1 MAEAGLLYKNQV
13 FLLAQTFFILDNREE
28 LLLNAHKYDFDI
40 LFFDQMTDFVDAV
53 SRADEHALFLIDLD
67 VLYNMQAD
75 MQQQKR
81 QTMFLSDLLQRLPAG
96 HEYIYL
102 QTNRQGERF
111 VLQQRL
117 VDSKCLAYAEKPIT
131 NENLVDK
138 LFNIFA
144 RKQSGS
150 SNTILYLDDQQAL
163 DTALLA
169 SHDIQV
175 IQHTDATTLHLR
187 VKALQPDIVL
197 ISEAKYLQTEAVA
210 RILKKN
216 IEFDSGRE
224 IFLLQE
230 SNQSRVAR
238 QALDGGFDQILS
250 RTEPDILTRQLVHR
264 IQKIRTAKDLISRD
278 RATGLLNKVGLQK
291 RAQDWIQKA
300 QQQGKPLAY
309 GVIDIDKFKTIN
321 DTWGHYFGDIVIK
334 RLSLVLSAYI
344 GENDLL
350 SRFGGE
356 EFVMV
361 FWDCDAQTGKQ
372 RMDMMR
378 EAFGRVVFQV
388 TPEETRQFSFS
399 GGLATFPE
407 CKSENEL
414 FLRADEQL
422 YQAKQNGRNQICG

>member
-1 MAEAGLLYKNQV
+1 MAEVSLLFKNKV
-13 FLLAQTFFILDNREE
+13 YLLAQIFFIADNREE

-40 LFFDQMTDFVDAV
+40 LFFHQMSDFVTAV
-53 SRADEHALFLIDLD
+53 SHAEDNALFLIDLD

-75 MQQQKR
+75 MLQQKR

-96 HEYIYL
+96 REYIYL

-111 VLQQRL
+111 ALQQRL
-117 VDSKCLAYAEKPIT
+117 VDSQCLAYAEKPIS
-131 NENLVDK
+131 NANLVEK

-144 RKQSGS
+144 RQQTGS
-150 SNTILYLDDQQAL
+150 SNTILCLDDQPPL
-163 DTALLA
+163 DHAMLA
-169 SHDIQV
+169 AQDIQLV
-175 IQHTDATTLHLR
+175 QHTDAATFHLR

-197 ISEAKYLQTEAVA
+197 ISEAKYQQTEAVA

-216 IEFDSGRE
+216 IEFDNGRE
-224 IFLLQE
+224 IFLIQE
-230 SNQSRVAR
+230 TSQPHIAR
-238 QALDGGFDQILS
+238 RALDSGFDQILNRS
-250 RTEPDILTRQLVHR
+250 EPDILSRQLIQR

-344 GENDLL
+344 GESDLL

>member
-1 MAEAGLLYKNQV
+1 
-13 FLLAQTFFILDNREE
+13 
-28 LLLNAHKYDFDI
+28 
-40 LFFDQMTDFVDAV
+40 
-53 SRADEHALFLIDLD
+53 
-67 VLYNMQAD
+67 
-75 MQQQKR
+75 
-81 QTMFLSDLLQRLPAG
+81 
-96 HEYIYL
+96 
-102 QTNRQGERF
+102 
-111 VLQQRL
+111 
-117 VDSKCLAYAEKPIT
+117 
-131 NENLVDK
+131 
-138 LFNIFA
+138 
-144 RKQSGS
+144 
-150 SNTILYLDDQQAL
+150 
-163 DTALLA
+163 
-169 SHDIQV
+169 
-175 IQHTDATTLHLR
+175 
-187 VKALQPDIVL
+187 
-197 ISEAKYLQTEAVA
+197 
-210 RILKKN
+210 
-216 IEFDSGRE
+216 
-224 IFLLQE
+224 
-230 SNQSRVAR
+230 
-238 QALDGGFDQILS
+238 
-250 RTEPDILTRQLVHR
+250 VHR